1 MVPSATDVVLS
12 QCDSFPQYS
21 VVEKDVRAASSV
33 AASIVEKNRL
43 EHVDGTP
50 DYQLLTANFFD
61 TARNEADQ
69 IMVRGLRELASR

>member
-12 QCDSFPQYS
+12 QCGSFPQYS
-21 VVEKDVRAASSV
+21 VAEKDVRAASSV

-43 EHVDGTP
+43 DHVDGTP
-50 DYQLLTANFFD
+50 DYQLLTADFFD